1 MSHFRRQCQFRLVK
15 KFGQE
20 IGHEIGAE
28 WSRSTK
34 RPLQYCWRY
43 KNNVTALAS
52 TSSRISVGTDS
63 TLLPP
68 RAPRSS
74 TRGWSQR
81 TTPLVFIPVSGTAK
95 PIRRANSPP
104 LVMGRIIGSL
114 VAWLNAVGEMT
125 RTGRRP
131 RCSCPWVGS
140 SDTMK
145 ISPRLIATRRPRTAH
160 QPTAALLPA
169 VAWNSQ
175 RRPATPPGYSEA

>member
-114 VAWLNAVGEMT
+114 VAWLNAVGENDQNGTPAPLFIPM
-125 RTGRRP
+125 G
-131 RCSCPWVGS
+131 WVE
-140 SDTMK
+140 
-145 ISPRLIATRRPRTAH
+145 RHHENIATAH
-160 QPTAALLPA
+160 SNSPPTDSASTHCRSFAGCGL
-169 VAWNSQ
+169 
-175 RRPATPPGYSEA
+175 E